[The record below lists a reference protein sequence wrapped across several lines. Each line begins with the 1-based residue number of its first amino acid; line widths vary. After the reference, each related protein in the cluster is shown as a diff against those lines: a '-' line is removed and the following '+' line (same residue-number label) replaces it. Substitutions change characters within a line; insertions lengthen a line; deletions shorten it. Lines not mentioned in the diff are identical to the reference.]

1 MRRALPRRTRTPTT
15 REKVMK
21 KLLSVAVAALFAA
34 ASLNVSAQPKSGAAE
49 DVKTKSGGGVMTKDG
64 KEVTTKVRKET
75 PKVEPTVKKAKP
87 AAVEKPK
94 VKGGPVMTKDGKEV
108 MTKDGKG
115 VATKGK

>member
-1 MRRALPRRTRTPTT
+1 
-15 REKVMK
+15 MK
-21 KLLSVAVAALFAA
+21 KFLSVAVAAMFAA
-34 ASLNVSAQPKSGAAE
+34 ASLNVSAQPKE